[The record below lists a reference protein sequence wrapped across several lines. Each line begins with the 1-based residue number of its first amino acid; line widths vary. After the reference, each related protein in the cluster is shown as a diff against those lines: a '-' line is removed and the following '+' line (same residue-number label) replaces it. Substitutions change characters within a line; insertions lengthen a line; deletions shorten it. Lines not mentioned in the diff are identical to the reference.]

1 LIATLLEKEP
11 LRFTPAG
18 IAVFEGKFRHDGQV
32 YEAGAMRR
40 LEFGFPAVAFADA
53 AVRLNQV
60 NPPQQLAIVGFL
72 APKSMKT
79 QKLVVHITE
88 FTIRS

>member
-1 LIATLLEKEP
+1 M

-18 IAVFEGKFRHDGQV
+18 IAVFEGKFRHEGQV

-40 LEFGFPAVAFADA
+40 LEFDFPAVAFADT
-53 AVRLNQV
+53 AVRLNQIS
-60 NPPQQLAIVGFL
+60 PPQQLEIVGFL
-72 APKSMKT
+72 APKSIKT
-79 QKLVVHITE
+79 QKLIVHITE